1 MSCTNHFYFNLFYRK
16 EIVPDF
22 SKTSGPRQTSYGYT
36 VIPPKEDKEVKEKER
51 PLTDGD
57 RVFLGRGRKLNE

>member
-1 MSCTNHFYFNLFYRK
+1 MSCNKSFFILIIRR

-36 VIPPKEDKEVKEKER
+36 VIPPKEDNEVKKKEK